1 MAYSFYGGKQ
11 GRTYK
16 LVHHYDSI
24 KQMVDAFQQGGSYN
38 EVNYG
43 QYVIIDTVAN
53 NHQPSNP
60 QNGII
65 YRRGLNY
72 TERFNPNNLPVN
84 ENGAIN
90 KEDLDEN
97 DQKIYYIVTLDE
109 DNNQL
114 YTFDDQT
121 YYSNFS
127 TFVQNPG
134 GGAEYIGQIVGP
146 QGQAPQLSILNWE
159 EFLEKYQDPAAANL
173 HKDSYEVNPPA
184 GAQFDENG
192 DVIEESIIDVMQY
205 GYLDIQD
212 EYGNIIGSYIAIDF
226 PHSVFKYHAESI
238 EPYEQ
243 GYATYDEE
251 EEVWKYTDLI
261 SEDEI
266 SQDHPF
272 FWQYDIKVPKGI
284 RGQDIEEF
292 DVDIDPSLISQ
303 DGNDILPGPDD
314 NNYRYYRVFRNY
326 QRTAAGE
333 TTKEYLD
340 SWQRTIHKI
349 TDNGNFSEYQVIGR
363 NISYNAGDRV
373 YADGLSNHLCLLA
386 MTSGTTDTEELPS
399 LTTYGAGRTFQDGT
413 MTWQV
418 IEDTVVPP
426 NLLTIHYTHGNNDE
440 VRIRVLDNIF
450 CDPQNGKIYV
460 KYSDLNTL
468 TYLGENQSIIGVDYV
483 DTPWIDPNGIP
494 HTIDRLCIKYNTY
507 NYDQNGRIVTDPYF
521 SLDSENNLVF
531 PTTDISGR
539 RIQYIDEQFKFLER
553 VETDPLTKVV
563 IAYYNDGTQTTLGD
577 LRSINRVFVQNEG
590 DLSKPSYLAVEYN
603 NQLPDGTYQTDR
615 FNENPLNQIA
625 AIEQY
630 GDNIIVLYSDPGV
643 RQNLYNAET
652 DYAIDKNIYDI
663 PYYDTANGNDD
674 GNGNLY
680 WINLGSIYKSNHI
693 FSNFDS
699 LNQLTSLYPYGFD
712 RDQEGVALANMKDF
726 AGWLATVTDNQN
738 NTATYA
744 YDYRLNQEGGWYR
757 LQDLSTM
764 SMDPTQIL
772 LISQPDSTDT
782 TRPPLAKDRLLNN
795 NGYWFIVSE
804 RAD

>member
-53 NHQPSNP
+53 NHQLTNP

-72 TERFNPNNLPVN
+72 TESFNPNGLPVN
-84 ENGAIN
+84 ENGAIG
-90 KEDLDEN
+90 KEDVDEN
-97 DQKIYYIVTLDE
+97 NQKRYYIVTTDE
-109 DNNQL
+109 DDNQL

-134 GGAEYIGQIVGP
+134 GGAEYVGQIVGP
-146 QGQAPQLSILNWE
+146 QGQSPQLSILKWE

-192 DVIEESIIDVMQY
+192 DVIEQSIIDVMQY
-205 GYLDIQD
+205 GYLDIKD

-238 EPYEQ
+238 EPYDQ
-243 GYATYDEE
+243 GYAAYDEQE
-251 EEVWKYTDLI
+251 RVWKYTNLI

-272 FWQYDIKVPKGI
+272 FWQYDIKVPKGV
-284 RGQDIEEF
+284 RGQDLEESGIE
-292 DVDIDPSLISQ
+292 IDPSLISE

-314 NNYRYYRVFRNY
+314 NNYRYYNIYRNY
-326 QRTAAGE
+326 QLSAEGE

-340 SWQRTIHKI
+340 SWQRTIHRI
-349 TDNGNFSEYQVIGR
+349 TNNGTFPDFSTIERDTTYD
-363 NISYNAGDRV
+363 AGERV

-386 MTSGTTDTEELPS
+386 TTAGTTSSEDLPS
-399 LTTYGAGRTFQDGT
+399 LANYEVGRTFEDGT
-413 MTWQV
+413 ITWRV
-418 IEDTVVPP
+418 VEDTVVPP
-426 NLLTIHYTHGNNDE
+426 SLLTVHYTHGSNDE
-440 VRIRVLDNIF
+440 VKIRVLDHIF
-450 CDPQNGKIYV
+450 CNAQDGRMYA
-460 KYSDLNTL
+460 KYSDLDTL
-468 TYLGENQSIIGVDYV
+468 IYLGENQSIIGVDYV

-494 HTIDRLCIKYNTY
+494 HVIDRLCIRYNTY

-521 SLDSENNLVF
+521 SLDSEDNLVF
-531 PTTDISGR
+531 PTTDLSGR

-577 LRSINRVFVQNEG
+577 LRSIGRVFTQNEG
-590 DLSKPSYLAVEYN
+590 DLGKATYFAVEYN
-603 NQLPDGTYQTDR
+603 NQLPDGTYQTER
-615 FNENPLNQIA
+615 FGENPLNEVA
-625 AIEQY
+625 AIQQY
-630 GDNIIVLYSDPGV
+630 GDNIIVLYSDPAT
-643 RQNLYNAET
+643 RQRLYRPGT
-652 DYAIDKNIYDI
+652 DYAIVNTAYDI
-663 PYYDTANGNDD
+663 PNYDKTTGDDD

-680 WINLGSIYKSNHI
+680 WINLGAIYKSNHI
-693 FSNFDS
+693 FSSFSS
-699 LNQLTSLYPYGFD
+699 LSQLQQQYPYGFD
-712 RDQEGVALANMKDF
+712 KDTSGNPVANMQNF
-726 AGWLATVTDNQN
+726 AGWLATVADGQN
-738 NTATYA
+738 TTTYA
-744 YDYRLNQEGGWYR
+744 YDYRGSLGWYR

-764 SMDPTQIL
+764 STDPTQIL

-782 TRPPLAKDRLLNN
+782 TKPPLAKDMLLNN
-795 NGYWFIVSE
+795 NGYWFVVSE